1 MKKNFKRWLA
11 LLLAVV
17 MVATSAVY
25 SSGTSLLATS
35 EDTVG
40 QEDLQAGPPTADE
53 GAGEANVETND
64 SDAGTQGT
72 GETGS
77 TATQEIVL
85 GEQPKVS
92 DAEEQSNPNDQT
104 AEVTPS
110 ENVEQEYNVV
120 FHKPAVEGGS
130 IKIWTDGSE
139 KRDVTYE
146 EDGKYTEGDLLNAEV
161 TVDGKHTVDM
171 VKDQNGNVIAPV
183 AVNRNVFTYQIE
195 VSENKEI
202 TAVYKEV
209 SQDTPEKDN
218 SETTVSEEPS
228 VPITGSLTNG
238 GVTVNVNA
246 PEGTFPNGT
255 TLDIKPVNSSKIDN
269 AISDVVGEGKE
280 VNGTVAFDITFYDK
294 SGNEIQPAEGHQVAV
309 DFTVSASSS
318 LTNGEDSKL
327 QVFHMEDER
336 SAADPVSTT
345 VAANNSSDTTVS
357 VNADS
362 FSIYVVGAVGTPY
375 ITTYNF
381 FDINGSQIANATQ
394 IVKSNE
400 IVSEPE
406 VPAVT
411 GKVFSGWYT
420 AQTGGNKFT
429 FGNVG
434 TLTADKTVN
443 LYAQYRTEW
452 HVYYKDGDGKI
463 VYTQTYANGDRLDY
477 TNVQFAVRPDEA
489 ITGWYVTNIN
499 TPVSNGIAVTA
510 DMTLNPII
518 KRGYWLKFDTDG
530 GSYIDPQFVA
540 AGQKTV
546 KPEDPKKPGYTF
558 KNWTLNSSAF
568 SFGNA
573 LSADTTIKATW
584 TAQKV
589 GYTVVYWKQKITD
602 NKNATDSQKT
612 YDYDSSDITR
622 TANVGATVSA
632 NSTDTGKSWEGFKYN
647 GSKSTSVTVKADGT
661 TVLNV
666 YYDRQLMT
674 MNFYRS
680 TGKDWW
686 GNTIWESNPSIVFT
700 GLYGSSLEANGY
712 TWPNTFG
719 WNYQNGSSTTY
730 MTFLDAFIFPISG
743 TTINFKQT
751 SLNSGSTI
759 SHYKQQL
766 DGTYSA
772 QAANTTSASGNGS
785 FTFTNKYNGFTIS
798 EYSTDGRTWR
808 NASAGG
814 SVSLS
819 NSNLRVRY
827 TRNSYNFAYYN
838 YNKVEKQDSVK
849 YEEPLN
855 SKAGYVPPRPSGLA
869 DYYTFDGWYA
879 DASLTQEY
887 DFSGVMPAA
896 GVTIYAKWIAPE
908 FTVEFYTDTDIPFG
922 TQQTIKAGEKVTALE
937 PPTMAGKI
945 FAGWV
950 KEDGTPF
957 SFDQQIISN
966 MKIYATWVGGPSY
979 QVKYNAGRG
988 SGTVPVDSNT
998 YTDGAKAPAALN
1010 NGLTAPTGEVFIG
1023 WKSSSDNK
1031 VYYPGS
1037 LVQISNA
1044 NVTLTAQWAK
1054 KAATTKLIYDYNGG
1068 IDSNNNTQSSVITSL
1083 ENSRITAAANGSTR
1097 TGYTFDSWNTKADG
1111 TGTKVQPGS
1120 TIQIDNLEQYTADT
1134 NILYATWKENK
1145 VDIQYI
1151 SENTAAGTVSPAKDS
1166 VLAVTGNLS
1175 GTRST
1180 AAAADGYYF
1189 TGWTLQGSQQVISTD
1204 KELSAAVINNYAKVN
1219 GLYAAATFVAHFK
1232 SKTPITV
1239 TADSAEKYYD
1249 GTALTA
1255 SGYSVTPES
1264 ALAEGDS
1271 LIATISGSITNA
1283 GTSANTVSSVK
1294 IIHDNGDGTTTDVT
1308 GKYTINKQDGMLTVK
1323 RVVVTI
1329 TADNKAKQYGLNNP
1343 SLTYQVSGL
1352 VNNETLDS
1360 IHVAPELS
1368 TTAGKVSPAGD
1379 YPITFK
1385 PESAV
1390 SQTTNYD
1397 ITYVPGT
1404 LKIVKNVTPLIITAK
1419 DAQQVYNGEALKA
1432 SGYKSVSGLTAGDTI
1447 SMILMK
1453 DTSQITDVGSKA
1465 NEIASVMITNESGQI
1480 VNVTDNYE
1488 NIIYVPGT
1496 LQVTPAVIEVKA
1508 VDNGKGL
1515 GQTDPSLT
1523 YQVTKDSNI
1532 NGETAAFTGNVSRES
1547 GETAKTYEIRQG
1559 TLNLADNGAFKAS
1572 NYTLNFIPGTFT
1584 IESPDF
1590 SITKSLTN
1598 EGTGENGAFKAG
1610 ETAKFDITVTNNSK
1624 FDIENVT
1631 VSDILNGG
1639 TGAVQIV
1646 ANGNAYSINENGTAE
1661 IAKLAKGEDVVVKAE
1676 YTVTQADVDA
1686 QGTITNTA
1694 TVKAPDTDPT
1704 ESGEVTV
1711 PVEKVKPAVTV
1722 TKKITEGTSGNGA
1735 DGTYKAGDVAHY
1747 TITVTNTGNVTLEN
1761 IPVNETL
1768 PGATFDTTGTDTA
1781 SIAKL
1786 APQES
1791 AALAASY
1798 TVTQADVDKGEVIN
1812 NVATA
1817 KAPGTEEPTPS
1828 EPTPITPEKKNPEV
1842 TVTKKITEGT
1852 AGTGLNGTYKAGE
1865 VVHYTI
1871 TVTNTGNVTL
1881 EDIPVNETLAG
1892 ATFDTTGTDTA
1903 SIAKLEPQESA
1914 SLAASYKVTQADVNK
1929 GEVINNIATA
1939 TAPGTEEPTPSNP
1952 TPTYPEP
1959 KNPAVTVKKEITQ
1972 GTGGTGED
1980 GTYKAGEVAHYTITV
1995 TNNGNV
2001 TLENIPV
2008 EETLPGATF
2017 DTTGTAAE
2025 SIDKL
2030 EPQQSVTLAASYT
2043 VTQTDVN
2050 KGEVINNIAA
2060 ATVPGTTNPV
2070 PSNPTPVT
2078 PETKNP
2084 ALTVAKAVKE
2094 GTKGTG
2100 ENGTYKAGDVAQ
2112 YTITV
2117 TNSGNVTLENIP
2129 VNETLIGATFDS
2141 TNAAEAIIA
2150 KLEPKESTTLAASYT
2165 VTQADV
2171 DKGEEIN
2178 NVATATV
2185 PGTEEPT
2192 PSEPT
2197 PITPEDKKPEVTV
2210 TKEITAGTSGT
2221 GENGTYK
2228 AGEVAHYTIT
2238 VTNSGNVTL
2247 ENIPVNEMLT
2257 GATFDST
2264 NSAEAVIAELRP
2276 TESTTLAAS
2285 YTVTQADVDKGEV
2298 INNIATATAPGTEEP
2313 TPSEPTPITPEDKSP
2328 EVTVTKEITEGTAGT
2343 GENGTYKAGDVAH
2356 YTITVTNSGNVTLE
2370 NIPVNET
2377 LAGATFDSTNSAE
2390 AVIEKLEP
2398 KESTTLA
2405 ASYTVTQADVDK
2417 GEVINNVA
2425 TATAPG
2431 TEEPTPSE
2439 PTPIT
2444 PEDKNPEVTV
2454 TKKVTAGTEGTG
2466 ENGTYKAGDVAHYTI
2481 TVTNSGNVTLEN
2493 IPVNETLTG
2502 ATFDSTNSAEAV
2514 IEKLEPKESTTLAA
2528 SYTVTQADVD
2538 RGEVINN
2545 VATATAPGT
2554 EEPTPSEPTP
2564 ITPED
2569 KNPEVTVAKEVTA
2582 GTSGTG
2588 ENGTYKAGEV
2598 AHYTIT
2604 VTNSGNVT
2612 LENIPVNETL
2622 TGATFDSTN
2631 SAEAVIEKLEPK
2643 ESKTLAASYT
2653 VTQADVDK
2661 GEVINNIATATAP
2674 GTEEPTPSEPTPITP
2689 ETKAPAFTAVKA
2701 VSNNGTGENGA
2712 FKAGET
2718 ATFTI
2723 TVKNTGNTTL
2733 KNIKVADELEGAVI
2747 TSGTG
2752 YTVEENGSAV
2762 ITSMAPN
2769 TSTVVYAQYKV
2780 TQEDVDNGGVKNVAA
2795 VTVPGENQPQNPSVD
2810 VPTDTQKPEIV
2821 TSKEVT
2827 NQGTGEEGAFKAD
2840 DTAIFEIKVTNVG
2853 NVTQRNITVEEGLSG
2868 AVILPG
2874 SGYTVENGVA
2884 KIDRLTVGTTV
2895 TVNAEYTVTQADI
2908 DNGEGLM
2915 NVAIVKADETD
2926 PQNPETPI
2934 PVETKNPSMNV
2945 TKSILDE
2952 QELYHIGDTIQ
2963 YQIKVANDGNTTLN
2977 NLVISDQLSNASGN
2991 VVFAEGD
2998 GYTVDGSTVLIGQLA
3013 PGKSVTINCSYEVT
3027 RADSGKTITNTATG
3041 TSDETPEP
3049 EEGTTGGIPVERLYT
3064 LTIHYVYSGTS
3075 ATAAPDYTGE
3085 FAVGEA
3091 FSVQSPAIDGYTM
3104 DYASISS
3111 GENGMPADDLEF
3123 TVTYKPLRNVNYS
3136 WSGLPEGTTLYD
3148 GPGNV
3153 VVPVLPASLTGLR
3166 NGQEYI
3172 IDNEMPK
3179 VVYTHD
3185 AYGNINQ
3192 SYTLSKWNDPNNGIM
3207 GDDDVT
3213 VTGVWAAGNVEV
3225 NTWNITYQWSGDIPG
3240 GAYAQTLP
3248 TDTKAYINN
3257 APYEVDNKFSNGYTV
3272 TTHDA
3277 YGNVNGAYTF
3287 GGWDTKPGSSITS
3300 DMTIRGTWSFTETA
3314 VASHNIIYSWS
3325 GLPEGTTLY
3334 DEAGNVI
3341 VPGLPASI
3349 TGLVN
3354 GQEYTIDNEMPA
3366 TVVYTH
3372 DANGNRNGSYTFGE
3386 WNDPNSGIMGDSDV
3400 TVTGVWTGEEIE
3412 VPVTPTEPTIP
3423 TTPTTPTPPV
3433 TPVTPVTPAAPAAP
3447 AVPTPGALIP
3457 AAPTVVI
3464 PPTQTP
3470 AGAID
3475 AEVTENEDG
3484 SYELTPIEDTET
3496 PLANTDLDD
3505 HACCILHFLLMLL
3518 ALLILILYTKS
3529 MKKRQARIFELREEL
3544 ELKKARNGLGG
3555 EE

>member
-25 SSGTSLLATS
+25 SSDTSLLATS

-40 QEDLQAGPPTADE
+40 QEDLQAGPPTAEE

-64 SDAGTQGT
+64 SDAGTQET

-85 GEQPKVS
+85 DEQPKVS

-104 AEVTPS
+104 AEVTPA
-110 ENVEQEYNVV
+110 ENVEQEYNIV
-120 FHKPAVEGGS
+120 FHKPAFEGGS

-139 KRDVTYE
+139 KRDVTYDGE
-146 EDGKYTEGDLLNAEV
+146 GKYAEKVTEDALLNVEI
-161 TVDGKHTVDM
+161 TVNEKHTVDKVM
-171 VKDQNGNVIAPV
+171 DQSGNVIAPA
-183 AVNRNVFTYQIE
+183 AVNGNVFTYQIA

-202 TAVYKEV
+202 TTVYKVV
-209 SQDTPEKDN
+209 SQDAPEKDN
-218 SETTVSEEPS
+218 SETAVSEEPS
-228 VPITGSLTNG
+228 VPITGSFTNG

-246 PEGTFPNGT
+246 PEGAFPNGT

-269 AISDVVGEGKE
+269 AISDAVGEGKE
-280 VNGTVAFDITFYDK
+280 VNGTAAFDITFYDK

-318 LTNGEDSKL
+318 LISGEDSKL

-345 VAANNSSDTTVS
+345 VAGNDSSDTTVS

-362 FSIYVVGAVGTPY
+362 FSIYVVGALSTPY

-381 FDINGSQIANATQ
+381 FDINGSHIANATQ

-406 VPAVT
+406 VPAVA

-420 AQTGGNKFT
+420 AQAGGNKFT

-443 LYAQYRTEW
+443 LYAQYKTEW

-463 VYTQTYANGDRLDY
+463 VYTQTYANGDKLDY

-568 SFGNA
+568 SFGNS

-602 NKNATDSQKT
+602 SKTASNNQKT
-612 YDYDSSDITR
+612 YDYDSSDNTR
-622 TANVGATVSA
+622 TANVGAPVSPTNA
-632 NSTDTGKSWEGFKYN
+632 DTNKSWTGFTYN
-647 GSKSTSVTVKADGT
+647 SSKSAAVTVKADGT

-674 MNFYRS
+674 MNFYKYRS
-680 TGKDWW
+680 NSTSK
-686 GNTIWESNPSIVFT
+686 WESNPSIVFT

-743 TTINFKQT
+743 TTIDFKQA

-772 QAANTTSASGNGS
+772 QATNSTSASGSGS

-798 EYSTDGRTWR
+798 EYSTDGKTWKT
-808 NASAGG
+808 ASAGG

-849 YEEPLN
+849 YEEPLS

-879 DASLTQEY
+879 DVSLTQKY
-887 DFSGVMPAA
+887 DFSGIMPAA

-908 FTVEFYTDTDIPFG
+908 FTVEFYTDTDTPFG
-922 TQQTIKAGEKVTALE
+922 TQQTIKAGDKVTALE
-937 PPTMAGKI
+937 PPAMAGKI

-979 QVKYNAGRG
+979 QVKYDAGRG

-998 YTDGAKAPAALN
+998 YTDGAKAPAAPN
-1010 NGLTAPTGEVFIG
+1010 NGLTAPAGEVFIG

-1037 LVQISNA
+1037 LVRISNA

-1068 IDSNNNTQSSVITSL
+1068 IDLNNNTQSPVITSL

-1111 TGTKVQPGS
+1111 TGMKVQPGS

-1134 NILYATWKENK
+1134 NILYAIWEENK
-1145 VDIQYI
+1145 VDIQYV

-1166 VLAVTGNLS
+1166 VLVVTGNLS
-1175 GTRST
+1175 GIRST

-1204 KELSAAVINNYAKVN
+1204 KELSASVINNYAKVN

-1249 GTALTA
+1249 GTVLTA
-1255 SGYSVTPES
+1255 SGYSVSPGS

-1294 IIHDNGDGTTTDVT
+1294 IMRDNGDGTTTDVT
-1308 GKYTINKQDGMLTVK
+1308 GKYAINKQDGTLIVK

-1329 TADNKAKQYGLNNP
+1329 TADNKAKQYGLDNP
-1343 SLTYQVSGL
+1343 PLSYQVAGL
-1352 VNNETLDS
+1352 VNNETLDG
-1360 IHVAPELS
+1360 INVAPELS

-1404 LKIVKNVTPLIITAK
+1404 LKIVKNTAPLIITAK

-1432 SGYKSVSGLTAGDTI
+1432 SGYKNVSGLTAGDAI

-1465 NEIASVMITNESGQI
+1465 NEIASVMIINASGQA

-1488 NIIYVPGT
+1488 NIIYMPGT

-1523 YQVTKDSNI
+1523 YQVTKDSAV
-1532 NGETAAFTGNVSRES
+1532 NGETAAFTGNVSREP
-1547 GETAKTYEIRQG
+1547 GETARTYEIGQG
-1559 TLNLADNGAFKAS
+1559 TLNLTDNGSFKAS
-1572 NYTLNFIPGTFT
+1572 NYTLNFTPGTFK

-1694 TVKAPDTDPT
+1694 AVKSPGTDPK

-1711 PVEKVKPAVTV
+1711 PVEKVRPAVTV

-1768 PGATFDTTGTDTA
+1768 PGAIFDTTGADTA
-1781 SIAKL
+1781 SIEKL

-1791 AALAASY
+1791 ASLAASY

-1828 EPTPITPEKKNPEV
+1828 EPTPITPEKKKPEV

-1865 VVHYTI
+1865 VAHYTI

-1881 EDIPVNETLAG
+1881 EDIPVNETLPG

-1914 SLAASYKVTQADVNK
+1914 VLEASYKVTQADVDK

-1959 KNPAVTVKKEITQ
+1959 KNPGVTVKKEITQ

-2017 DTTGTAAE
+2017 DTTGTATE
-2025 SIDKL
+2025 SIAKL
-2030 EPQQSVTLAASYT
+2030 EPQESVSLAASYT
-2043 VTQTDVN
+2043 VTQADVN
-2050 KGEVINNIAA
+2050 KGEVINNIAT

-2078 PETKNP
+2078 PETKTP
-2084 ALTVAKAVKE
+2084 ALTVEKAVKA

-2117 TNSGNVTLENIP
+2117 TNSGNVTLESIP

-2171 DKGEEIN
+2171 DKGDVIN
-2178 NVATATV
+2178 NIATATV

-2192 PSEPT
+2192 PST
-2197 PITPEDKKPEVTV
+2197 P
-2210 TKEITAGTSGT
+2210 A
-2221 GENGTYK
+2221 
-2228 AGEVAHYTIT
+2228 
-2238 VTNSGNVTL
+2238 
-2247 ENIPVNEMLT
+2247 
-2257 GATFDST
+2257 
-2264 NSAEAVIAELRP
+2264 
-2276 TESTTLAAS
+2276 
-2285 YTVTQADVDKGEV
+2285 
-2298 INNIATATAPGTEEP
+2298 
-2313 TPSEPTPITPEDKSP
+2313 
-2328 EVTVTKEITEGTAGT
+2328 
-2343 GENGTYKAGDVAH
+2343 
-2356 YTITVTNSGNVTLE
+2356 
-2370 NIPVNET
+2370 
-2377 LAGATFDSTNSAE
+2377 
-2390 AVIEKLEP
+2390 
-2398 KESTTLA
+2398 
-2405 ASYTVTQADVDK
+2405 
-2417 GEVINNVA
+2417 
-2425 TATAPG
+2425 
-2431 TEEPTPSE
+2431 
-2439 PTPIT
+2439 
-2444 PEDKNPEVTV
+2444 
-2454 TKKVTAGTEGTG
+2454 
-2466 ENGTYKAGDVAHYTI
+2466 
-2481 TVTNSGNVTLEN
+2481 
-2493 IPVNETLTG
+2493 
-2502 ATFDSTNSAEAV
+2502 
-2514 IEKLEPKESTTLAA
+2514 
-2528 SYTVTQADVD
+2528 
-2538 RGEVINN
+2538 
-2545 VATATAPGT
+2545 
-2554 EEPTPSEPTP
+2554 
-2564 ITPED
+2564 
-2569 KNPEVTVAKEVTA
+2569 
-2582 GTSGTG
+2582 
-2588 ENGTYKAGEV
+2588 
-2598 AHYTIT
+2598 
-2604 VTNSGNVT
+2604 
-2612 LENIPVNETL
+2612 
-2622 TGATFDSTN
+2622 
-2631 SAEAVIEKLEPK
+2631 
-2643 ESKTLAASYT
+2643 
-2653 VTQADVDK
+2653 
-2661 GEVINNIATATAP
+2661 
-2674 GTEEPTPSEPTPITP
+2674 PITP
-2689 ETKAPAFTAVKA
+2689 ETQAPAFTAVKA
-2701 VSNNGTGENGA
+2701 ITNSGNGEEGA

-2718 ATFTI
+2718 ADFTI

-2733 KNIKVADELEGAVI
+2733 KNIIITEQLNGAVI
-2747 TSGTG
+2747 IDGTG
-2752 YTVEENGSAV
+2752 YTVEGDGSAV
-2762 ITSMAPN
+2762 ISSIAPDA
-2769 TSTVVYAQYKV
+2769 SVVVKAQYEV
-2780 TQEDVDNGGVKNVAA
+2780 THADVDNGGVKNIAT
-2795 VTVPGENQPQNPSVD
+2795 VTVPGENQPEPQEPSVD
-2810 VPTDTQKPEIV
+2810 VPTDTKKPKME
-2821 TSKEVT
+2821 TSKV
-2827 NQGTGEEGAFKAD
+2827 
-2840 DTAIFEIKVTNVG
+2840 
-2853 NVTQRNITVEEGLSG
+2853 
-2868 AVILPG
+2868 
-2874 SGYTVENGVA
+2874 
-2884 KIDRLTVGTTV
+2884 
-2895 TVNAEYTVTQADI
+2895 
-2908 DNGEGLM
+2908 
-2915 NVAIVKADETD
+2915 
-2926 PQNPETPI
+2926 
-2934 PVETKNPSMNV
+2934 
-2945 TKSILDE
+2945 
-2952 QELYHIGDTIQ
+2952 
-2963 YQIKVANDGNTTLN
+2963 
-2977 NLVISDQLSNASGN
+2977 
-2991 VVFAEGD
+2991 
-2998 GYTVDGSTVLIGQLA
+2998 
-3013 PGKSVTINCSYEVT
+3013 
-3027 RADSGKTITNTATG
+3027 ITN
-3041 TSDETPEP
+3041 
-3049 EEGTTGGIPVERLYT
+3049 
-3064 LTIHYVYSGTS
+3064 
-3075 ATAAPDYTGE
+3075 
-3085 FAVGEA
+3085 
-3091 FSVQSPAIDGYTM
+3091 
-3104 DYASISS
+3104 
-3111 GENGMPADDLEF
+3111 
-3123 TVTYKPLRNVNYS
+3123 
-3136 WSGLPEGTTLYD
+3136 
-3148 GPGNV
+3148 
-3153 VVPVLPASLTGLR
+3153 
-3166 NGQEYI
+3166 
-3172 IDNEMPK
+3172 
-3179 VVYTHD
+3179 
-3185 AYGNINQ
+3185 
-3192 SYTLSKWNDPNNGIM
+3192 
-3207 GDDDVT
+3207 
-3213 VTGVWAAGNVEV
+3213 
-3225 NTWNITYQWSGDIPG
+3225 
-3240 GAYAQTLP
+3240 
-3248 TDTKAYINN
+3248 
-3257 APYEVDNKFSNGYTV
+3257 
-3272 TTHDA
+3272 
-3277 YGNVNGAYTF
+3277 
-3287 GGWDTKPGSSITS
+3287 
-3300 DMTIRGTWSFTETA
+3300 
-3314 VASHNIIYSWS
+3314 
-3325 GLPEGTTLY
+3325 
-3334 DEAGNVI
+3334 
-3341 VPGLPASI
+3341 
-3349 TGLVN
+3349 
-3354 GQEYTIDNEMPA
+3354 
-3366 TVVYTH
+3366 
-3372 DANGNRNGSYTFGE
+3372 
-3386 WNDPNSGIMGDSDV
+3386 
-3400 TVTGVWTGEEIE
+3400 
-3412 VPVTPTEPTIP
+3412 
-3423 TTPTTPTPPV
+3423 
-3433 TPVTPVTPAAPAAP
+3433 
-3447 AVPTPGALIP
+3447 
-3457 AAPTVVI
+3457 
-3464 PPTQTP
+3464 
-3470 AGAID
+3470 
-3475 AEVTENEDG
+3475 
-3484 SYELTPIEDTET
+3484 
-3496 PLANTDLDD
+3496 
-3505 HACCILHFLLMLL
+3505 
-3518 ALLILILYTKS
+3518 
-3529 MKKRQARIFELREEL
+3529 
-3544 ELKKARNGLGG
+3544 
-3555 EE
+3555 